1 MDRSVPREIG
11 AREKLVLAA
20 LLAFVVVSWQHYVHE
35 TLVSRSSEGLAEFL
49 PHMLRDGL
57 FALPIAYLAVDVGLT
72 LAQGFKSTRRSSPLL
87 RVAIITEIF
96 MVGMLVGVPVHG
108 MIDRALGGHGLEEG
122 PWLIHAVNDSLIG
135 QAVAFPLLLFGIH
148 FLTQPI
154 SVSLVSRTRMIRVA
168 VAFAVTAA
176 VIVQP
181 SPLGNT
187 GPAAASSDAV
197 TADGCAVGATERSYD
212 VAAINVDMVLNQF
225 GDHDPTASMY
235 VLESQIPAVRAQEAT
250 GEVSSGL
257 RKDPIQALVI
267 RANVGEC
274 LVVNFT
280 NRMTNRE
287 ATFNVHGL
295 AHTAANSPGKI
306 GNNRANSTSFGETTT
321 YRFAIPGDPLSE
333 GSYQFHSHVDMRQTL
348 AHGLFGQLV
357 IEPAG
362 SEYFDPESPGQPLL
376 SGWEA
381 IIVDPFG
388 VDFREFVIMMH
399 EVGDEDFDVLDSN
412 DKKLP
417 VLDDVSG
424 SYRPGSRALNYRSEP
439 FRNRLLLA
447 PEQKSLA
454 YSSYTFGDPATP
466 IPRSYLG
473 EPTKTRLSH
482 PGSEMFHV
490 YHLHGGGDRWRRQ
503 PEAEGGEFTGGLNKV
518 PTPSATS
525 TRTDSQ
531 SVGPGENYNLEHE
544 CGAGGCQQ
552 AAGDFLFHC
561 HIGQH
566 YVSGMW
572 SFWRVF
578 DTQQADLAL
587 MPADAGYVAPPV
599 AQPGNSLSLIGTVVE
614 GKTIVAAVDVD
625 QPDEI
630 AVEEYVAGLLPAQG
644 VRIDGE
650 DATVWDWVIDYVGGD
665 LSLPLFMSEPEE
677 VRVWAN
683 YSSPTPGSR
692 RAILFNLD
700 NGRLAW
706 PQFSPHLG
714 KRPPFAGNGHSG
726 APWLGENGSATRP
739 DGICPSSEVVP
750 ATRRLQYPVS
760 AIDLPIEVAPGVV
773 IPDGMLFAL
782 NENIEAIR
790 AGTQKAEPL
799 VVRSSVG
806 DCVSLIFT
814 SEQLDANHDGH
825 AKANMHIHFVQF
837 DPQASDGVITG
848 YSYEQSVR
856 PIASENRTLVSAA
869 APGATTIDVTNVDRL
884 RVGISI
890 GVGLGEGMCDPTSG
904 APVAVPDNSDR
915 PCTEIRTITA
925 ISGTTISLDAP
936 LMNIHVVGEAA
947 GVEFAQYLW
956 YSDVDD
962 GTVFFH
968 GHVDFKNWGHG
979 LFGAHIIEPK
989 GSTYHDPITGAE
1001 TRNGTVADIHTPE
1014 TSTVGAGQRGSFR
1027 ELVVMVHDQLPLPF
1041 PENRT
1046 ISSLNLRSEPLKDR
1060 DSEFP
1065 FSSVTNGD
1073 PITPLLRTYLG
1084 DDVVLR
1090 GLGVMEREGTIK
1102 VTGHRFREERFATE
1116 ARLYDAISVG
1126 ISEREDLVLESGAG
1140 GEAGMPGDY
1149 LIYNSVASDLE
1160 DGAWG
1165 LMRVHDTLQPDLRPL
1180 PGHTAPP
1187 DQAGGFPQ
1195 QTFTGG
1201 APAVATGS
1209 GNPCPAGA
1217 PVRRHDVAIF
1227 DALLPFGGIMYALV
1241 GDKQDIIDGTLPA
1254 VPLVLRVN
1262 EGDCLELRL
1271 TNDLLKRAGI
1281 TMSKL
1286 LADPQ
1291 GSQGASIGFNQ
1302 DSSVAP
1308 GERRTYRFYA
1318 DKELGTSLFTDLAA
1332 VDNIALGAFGAVI
1345 VEPAGATWRDPTDGS
1360 PIESGVSADILGPT
1374 GSFREH
1380 VLLMQESDDRIGQS
1394 TMPYPTSVENFAGI
1408 NYAADPI
1415 DATVLG
1421 SRLSVNPDPTLVYDS
1436 DTHGD
1441 PNTVVRA
1448 YVGDPV
1454 RLRVA
1459 VGAGEGSH
1467 VFSLDGHRFPWEP
1480 DMAGSQ
1486 QLSAKAVMPG
1496 ESFDVHLIDGAG
1508 GGAPSATDYLLSDH
1522 RMPFMDAGMWGIFR
1536 TYTDAQPD
1544 LLTLPLPP
1552 PGENPGTTPPSTP
1565 PPGPPAPVLGVV
1577 LVDCLS
1583 ALTHPFTDV
1592 SANPFAD
1599 DIACIYNLGVTTGTS
1614 ATTFSPQRDVTR
1626 QEMAA
1631 FLARL
1636 YRVVTATPCDTTPT
1650 PFTDVSANP
1659 FADDIACI
1667 YNLGVTTGTSATTF
1681 SPQRD
1686 VTRQEMAAF
1695 LARLYRVVTTTP

>member
-1 MDRSVPREIG
+1 MDRSTSKELGGRD
-11 AREKLVLAA
+11 KLALAA

-35 TLVSRSSEGLAEFL
+35 TLLSRSSEGLAEFL

-57 FALPIAYLAVDVGLT
+57 LAFPVAYVAVDVGLT
-72 LAQGFKSTRRSSPLL
+72 LAAGFRSARRSSPLL
-87 RVAIITEIF
+87 RAAIITQIF
-96 MVGMLVGVPVHG
+96 MVGMLVAVPVHG
-108 MIDRALGGHGLEEG
+108 MIDQAFGGHGLEEG
-122 PWLIHAVNDSLIG
+122 PWLIHAVHDSLIG
-135 QAVAFPLLLFGIH
+135 QAMAFPLLLFGIH

-154 SVSLVSRTRMIRVA
+154 SVSLVSRPRMLRVA
-168 VAFAVTAA
+168 VAFAVMAA
-176 VIVQP
+176 VVVQP
-181 SPLGNT
+181 NPLGNID
-187 GPAAASSDAV
+187 PAAATGAV
-197 TADGCAVGATERSYD
+197 TADGCEVGAPERSYD
-212 VAAINVDMVLNQF
+212 VAAINVDMVLNRF

-235 VLESQIPAVRAQEAT
+235 VLESQIPAVRTQERT
-250 GEVSSGL
+250 GEVSPGL
-257 RKDPIQALVI
+257 RNDAIQALVI

-274 LVVNFT
+274 LIVNFT
-280 NRMTNRE
+280 NRMTNRD

-295 AHTAANSPGKI
+295 AHTAANSPGNV
-306 GNNRANSTSFGETTT
+306 GNNRAGATEFGQTTT
-321 YRFAIPGDPLSE
+321 YTFAIPSDPLAE
-333 GSYQFHSHVDMRQTL
+333 GSYQFHSHVEMRQTL

-362 SEYFDPESPGQPLL
+362 SEYFHPEIPGQPLL

-399 EVGDEDFDVLDSN
+399 EVGDEDFEVLDIN
-412 DKKLP
+412 DDKLP
-417 VLDDVSG
+417 VIDDEVSG
-424 SYRPGSRALNYRSEP
+424 AYRPGSRALNYRSEP

-503 PEAEGGEFTGGLNKV
+503 PEVESGEFTGGLNKV

-531 SVGPGENYNLEHE
+531 AVGPGENYNLEHE

-566 YVSGMW
+566 YVAGMW

-578 DTQQADLAL
+578 DTRQADLAL

-599 AQPGNSLSLIGTVVE
+599 AEPGNSLSLMGTVVE
-614 GKTIVAAVDVD
+614 GKTIVAAIDVD

-630 AVEEYVAGLLPAQG
+630 AIEEYVADLLPPQG

-665 LSLPLFMSEPEE
+665 LSQPLFMSEPEE
-677 VRVWAN
+677 VRSWPN

-726 APWLGENGSATRP
+726 APWLGVDGSATRP
-739 DGICPSSEVVP
+739 DGICPSNEVVP
-750 ATRRLQYPVS
+750 NTRRLQYPIT
-760 AIDLPIEVAPGVV
+760 AIDLPIEVAPGAV
-773 IPDGMLFAL
+773 ISDGMLYAL
-782 NENIEAIR
+782 NENVEAIR
-790 AGTQKAEPL
+790 AGVQKAEPL
-799 VVRSSVG
+799 VLRSSVG
-806 DCVSLIFT
+806 DCLSLIFT
-814 SEQLDANHDGH
+814 SEQLDANHGGH
-825 AKANMHIHFVQF
+825 AKANIHTHFVQF

-848 YSYEQSVR
+848 YAYEQSVR

-869 APGATTIDVTNVDRL
+869 TPGTTTIDVTNVDRL

-915 PCTEIRTITA
+915 RCTEIRTITA

-936 LMNIHVVGEAA
+936 LINIHGVGEAA
-947 GVEFAQYLW
+947 GVEFAQYIW

-968 GHVDFKNWGHG
+968 DHVDFNNWGHG
-979 LFGAHIIEPK
+979 LFGAHIVEPE
-989 GSTYHDPITGAE
+989 GSTYHDPVTGAE
-1001 TRNGTVADIHTPE
+1001 IRSGTVADIHTPE
-1014 TSTVGAGQRGSFR
+1014 TSSVGAGQSGSFR
-1027 ELVVMVHDQLPLPF
+1027 ELVVMVTDQLPLPF

-1073 PITPLLRTYLG
+1073 PMTPLLRTYLH

-1090 GLGVMEREGTIK
+1090 SLGVMERMGTIS
-1102 VTGHRFREERFATE
+1102 VTGHRFQEERFATE
-1116 ARLYDAISVG
+1116 ARLHDTISIG

-1140 GEAGMPGDY
+1140 GESGQPGDY
-1149 LIYNSVASDLE
+1149 LIYNTIAADLE

-1165 LMRVHDTLQPDLRPL
+1165 LMRVHDTLQSDLRPL
-1180 PGHTAPP
+1180 PGHAAPP
-1187 DQAGGFPQ
+1187 DRAGGFPQ

-1201 APAVATGS
+1201 APAVATDP

-1227 DALLPFGGIMYALV
+1227 DTLLPFGGIMYALET
-1241 GDKQDIIDGTLPA
+1241 DQQDIIDGILSPE
-1254 VPLVLRVN
+1254 PLVLRVN
-1262 EGDCLELRL
+1262 EGDCLEIRLR
-1271 TNDLLKRAGI
+1271 NDLLRRAGLSL
-1281 TMSKL
+1281 SKL
-1286 LADPQ
+1286 LSDPQ

-1318 DKELGTSLFTDLAA
+1318 DKELGTALFTDLAA
-1332 VDNIALGAFGAVI
+1332 VEDIALGAFGAVV

-1360 PIESGVSADILGPT
+1360 PIESGVSADIIGPT
-1374 GSFREH
+1374 GNFREH

-1394 TMPYPTSVENFAGI
+1394 TMPYPTAVEGFAGI
-1408 NYAADPI
+1408 NYGADPTDPSI
-1415 DATVLG
+1415 LG
-1421 SRLSVNPDPTLVYDS
+1421 SRINVNPDPALVYDS

-1441 PNTVVRA
+1441 PNTLIRA

-1454 RLRVA
+1454 RLRVG
-1459 VGAGEGSH
+1459 VGAGEGAH
-1467 VFSLDGHRFPWEP
+1467 VFGLDGHRFAWEP

-1486 QLSAKAVMPG
+1486 QLSSKAVLPG

-1508 GGAPSATDYLLSDH
+1508 GGAPSAADYLVSDH

-1536 TYTDAQPD
+1536 TFDDAQPD
-1544 LLTLPLPP
+1544 LLTLPPQP
-1552 PGENPGTTPPSTP
+1552 PGETPGSTSPPAP
-1565 PPGPPAPVLGVV
+1565 APGPPAPVLGVA

-1583 ALTHPFTDV
+1583 MLTHPFTDV
-1592 SANPFAD
+1592 AATSFADD

-1614 ATTFSPQRDVTR
+1614 ATTYSPDRDVTR
-1626 QEMAA
+1626 EEMAA

-1636 YRVVTATPCDTTPT
+1636 YRVVTGKSCDTTPT
-1650 PFTDVSANP
+1650 PFTDVPASP
-1659 FADDIACI
+1659 FASDIVCI
-1667 YNLGVTTGTSATTF
+1667 YNLRLTTGTSDDTY
-1681 SPQRD
+1681 SPDRD
-1686 VTRQEMAAF
+1686 VTREEMAAF
-1695 LARLYRVVTTTP
+1695 LARLYRNLTV